1 MYLDPR
7 VPQSKEVPMLPIA
20 GGAPTEVSEGE
31 AGEEAVAID
40 LSRERV
46 ETMRR
51 KTPKTRGRRGRTGEE
66 GEDSGGTGPDM

>member
-1 MYLDPR
+1 M
-7 VPQSKEVPMLPIA
+7 VS
-20 GGAPTEVSEGE
+20 VSEGE

-51 KTPKTRGRRGRTGEE
+51 KTPKTRGRTGRTGEE
-66 GEDSGGTGPDM
+66 GEDSDGTGPDM